1 MPAAAD
7 RTSRNYGKAMKLS
20 VNRQAVEA
28 DAGETLAGLLQR
40 MSVPAE
46 GVAVAVN
53 NRVVP
58 RSEWAATR
66 FTKRTASRSYAPS
79 AADDHAPS
87 RHYPARLR
95 GRRGERRSAS
105 CSTEA

>member
-1 MPAAAD
+1 MFIDRNADRSAD
-7 RTSRNYGKAMKLS
+7 RTSRNYGNAMKLS

-58 RSEWAATR
+58 RAEWAATQLEEQMKITVIR
-66 FTKRTASRSYAPS
+66 AVC
-79 AADDHAPS
+79 
-87 RHYPARLR
+87 
-95 GRRGERRSAS
+95 GG
-105 CSTEA
+105 

>member
-1 MPAAAD
+1 MFIDRNADRSAD

-46 GVAVAVN
+46 GIAVAVN

-58 RSEWAATR
+58 RSEWGATPLHEEDR
-66 FTKRTASRSYAPS
+66 ITIIRAVC
-79 AADDHAPS
+79 
-87 RHYPARLR
+87 
-95 GRRGERRSAS
+95 GG
-105 CSTEA
+105 